1 LCIITAFQD
10 FSFEEI
16 MDVAR
21 WFYEVHPTKNA
32 IWDFRHGT
40 GENVTTEQIKV
51 IVEYVGKH
59 AQESRKGGKTAYV
72 ADEPLEFGSLR
83 MADMLIKMKDVP
95 FQIEIFKSL
104 DEAMEWIEKKE

>member
-1 LCIITAFQD
+1 ML
-10 FSFEEI
+10 EN
-16 MDVAR
+16 MLKNHGKVAKL
-21 WFYEVHPTKNA
+21 PML
-32 IWDFRHGT
+32 
-40 GENVTTEQIKV
+40 
-51 IVEYVGKH
+51 
-59 AQESRKGGKTAYV
+59 